1 MHTAAALTCDRSST
15 TACGR
20 VGQYRG
26 EISRRHA
33 AGAHAAE
40 ALLPA
45 AHGPENMLCTPLPS
59 SPQLPPAQLH
69 LCSGTVCGANPVL
82 LHGGRG
88 LRLGTLCRH
97 LCWAHSVGHTALPSC
112 RPIHLWVLHLWPAS
126 CGGQTGPQAL
136 LCTRQAQHRRRGCR
150 QRVPGAMKFRAPPVP
165 LQGRTHNPAS
175 PCFFRLVHVRA
186 FTVRAHV
193 SNRWL
198 RSQLARNPAPSS
210 GPGRQASRSTH
221 SVILPV

>member
-1 MHTAAALTCDRSST
+1 
-15 TACGR
+15 
-20 VGQYRG
+20 
-26 EISRRHA
+26 
-33 AGAHAAE
+33 
-40 ALLPA
+40 
-45 AHGPENMLCTPLPS
+45 MLCTPLPS

-69 LCSGTVCGANPVL
+69 LRSGTVCGANPVL

-88 LRLGTLCRH
+88 LRLGTLCGH
-97 LCWAHSVGHTALPSC
+97 PVLGTQCWAHCLAQPPANTLVGAPSLARQLWRPDRPSSPAL
-112 RPIHLWVLHLWPAS
+112 H
-126 CGGQTGPQAL
+126 QTGPTPPARLQAEGPR
-136 LCTRQAQHRRRGCR
+136 CDE
-150 QRVPGAMKFRAPPVP
+150 VPCPLKCHFRA
-165 LQGRTHNPAS
+165 GRSTPAS
-175 PCFFRLVHVRA
+175 PCFIRLVNVRA